1 MKPVGKPDAGNLH
14 VRFDERG
21 EETERVSTRHR
32 ASSRLYSADSQEA
45 KDPPTDK
52 PASSTSGL
60 R

>member
-1 MKPVGKPDAGNLH
+1 MPSDSRIAGSDSAL
-14 VRFDERG
+14 DP
-21 EETERVSTRHR
+21 
-32 ASSRLYSADSQEA
+32 SSFMSMIAKSGLWTFSHSSADSQEA